1 MPFLSLEVTGLE
13 QTIQRFQHRHAL
25 LLKALGSALYQ
36 EAEAIMTPAKRLAP
50 HDVGT
55 LESSGYVEPP
65 VYAGDD
71 VSVTLGFGGAA
82 KDYALEQHE
91 NLDYQHDE
99 GRQAKYLE
107 EPAVAAHAGMSERV
121 AQKIREY
128 MAAHG
133 VA

>member
-13 QTIQRFQHRHAL
+13 AVIQQFQHRHQQL
-25 LLKALGSALYQ
+25 LHALGAALYQ
-36 EAEAIMTPAKRLAP
+36 EGEAIMTQAKKIVP

-55 LESSGYVEPP
+55 LESSGDVKPP
-65 VYAGDD
+65 EYAGDE

-133 VA
+133 VT

>member
-13 QTIQRFQHRHAL
+13 AVIQRFQHRNQL
-25 LLKALGSALYQ
+25 LLQALGSALYQ
-36 EAEAIMTPAKRLAP
+36 EGEAIMTAAKKIVP

-55 LESSGYVEPP
+55 LESSGYAQPP
-65 VYAGDD
+65 AYEGNA
-71 VSVTLGFGGAA
+71 VSVTIGFGGAA

-99 GRQAKYLE
+99 GRQEKYLE

>member
-13 QTIQRFQHRHAL
+13 QVIQRFQHRHQML
-25 LLKALGSALYQ
+25 LLALGSALYQ
-36 EAEAIMTPAKRLAP
+36 EGEAIMTAAKKIVP

-55 LESSGYVEPP
+55 LETSGYVVPP
-65 VYAGDD
+65 VYEGDA

-82 KDYALEQHE
+82 KEYALEQHE

-107 EPAVAAHAGMSERV
+107 EPAVAAHAGMSGRV
-121 AQKIREY
+121 AQKVQAY
-128 MAAHG
+128 MVAHG

>member
-1 MPFLSLEVTGLE
+1 MPFLSFEVTGLE
-13 QTIQRFQHRHAL
+13 AVIRRFQHYHQL
-25 LLKALGSALYQ
+25 LLLAFGSALYQ
-36 EAEAIMTPAKRLAP
+36 EGEAIKTAAQKIVP

-55 LESSGYVEPP
+55 LESSAFVPPP
-65 VYAGDD
+65 VYIGDN
-71 VSVTLGFGGAA
+71 VSVTIGFGGAA
-82 KDYALEQHE
+82 KEYALEQHE

-107 EPAVAAHAGMSERV
+107 EPFIAAQAGMSERV

>member
-13 QTIQRFQHRHAL
+13 AVIQRFQHRHQL
-25 LLKALGSALYQ
+25 LLQALGSALHQ
-36 EAEAIMTPAKRLAP
+36 EGEAIKTSAQKIVP
-50 HDVGT
+50 HDFGI
-55 LESSGYVEPP
+55 LESSGYVEPT
-65 VYAGDD
+65 VYVGDT
-71 VSVTLGFGGAA
+71 VSVMLGFGGAA
-82 KDYALEQHE
+82 KEYALEQHE

>member
-1 MPFLSLEVTGLE
+1 MPFLSLEITGLE
-13 QTIQRFQHRHAL
+13 AVIQQFQHRHQQL
-25 LLKALGSALYQ
+25 LLALGNTLYQ
-36 EAEAIMTPAKRLAP
+36 EGNAIKTSAQKIVP
-50 HDVGT
+50 HDFGV

-65 VYAGDD
+65 QYQGDA

-82 KDYALEQHE
+82 KEYALEQHE
-91 NLDYQHDE
+91 NLEYAHDE

-107 EPAVAAHAGMSERV
+107 EPTVAAHAGMSERV
-121 AQKIREY
+121 AQKITEY